1 MTQPQVPERGKS
13 PARSLSS
20 HPRLPL
26 LPSITNNPS
35 VIMKDLTSEA
45 QASSIKASYRS
56 RYPNPE
62 FTEKHFTSYDVPS
75 SRLGPTSPLNVS
87 LLFNVGPN
95 LVTGVSYRYL
105 HTSPLLDKKASSKI
119 EETVIRLKEKKDEK
133 IAEIEKI
140 ENLEKTIKSVIEA
153 EEMVSMSNKYDKI
166 IRNVQFLKEDYC
178 LGIFIC

>member
-1 MTQPQVPERGKS
+1 M
-13 PARSLSS
+13 
-20 HPRLPL
+20 
-26 LPSITNNPS
+26 LPSITSNPS

-75 SRLGPTSPLNVS
+75 SRLGPASPLNVS
-87 LLFNVGPN
+87 LLFSVGPN

-119 EETVIRLKEKKDEK
+119 EETVIRLKEKKDEQL
-133 IAEIEKI
+133 AEIEKI
-140 ENLEKTIKSVIEA
+140 ENIEKKIKSVIEA
-153 EEMVSMSNKYDKI
+153 EEMVCMSNIATYTIKSLECAI
-166 IRNVQFLKEDYC
+166 CECSLSLRHVHL
-178 LGIFIC
+178 LIFFAFRL